1 MTTET
6 FGAFRPSPLQERFC
20 SLARLLPANYFGRK
34 AASLLL
40 GPAGGRAA
48 RPYDVEIF
56 GGQKARL
63 HPFDNICEKR
73 VFLTPQLWDSAE
85 RALLGAA
92 IAKSRGGNFIF
103 ADVGANVG
111 LYTLFARGE
120 AIRAGVRL
128 NAVCIEADPEM
139 AARLT
144 FNLAASGATDE
155 AAVFNCA
162 ASAAEGEM
170 RFSVNRKSRGLS
182 RLDPDGEARVQA
194 RPLLSIIADAGVAR
208 IDAMKID
215 IEGHEFEALSAFFRD
230 APQEL
235 LPNLMIVELSHAG
248 EGRSPEKLLRD
259 KDYRKL
265 TATPRNTVFEK
276 TITRPDNN
284 P

>member
-1 MTTET
+1 MTTEP
-6 FGAFRPSPLQERFC
+6 FGALRPSPLQERFR
-20 SLARLLPANYFGRK
+20 SLARRLPANYFGRK

-40 GPAGGRAA
+40 GPAGGRAP
-48 RPYDVEIF
+48 RSYDVEIF

-73 VFLTPQLWDSAE
+73 VFLTPQLWDGEE

-92 IAKSRGGNFIF
+92 IAKSRGGVFTF
-103 ADVGANVG
+103 VDVGANVG
-111 LYTLFARGE
+111 LYTLFARAE

-139 AARLT
+139 AARLN
-144 FNLAASGATDE
+144 FNLAASGASDD

-170 RFSVNRKSRGLS
+170 RFSVNRNSRGLS
-182 RLDPDGEARVQA
+182 RIDPEGETRVAA
-194 RPLLSIIADAGVAR
+194 RPLRSILADAGIRR

-215 IEGHEFEALSAFFRD
+215 IEGHEFGTLTAFFRD

-235 LPNLMIVELSHAG
+235 LPGLMIVETSHAD
-248 EGRSPEKLLRD
+248 EERSPEKLLRD
-259 KDYRKL
+259 KRYRL
-265 TATPRNTVFEK
+265 LRATQRNAVFANDGHS
-276 TITRPDNN
+276 PG
-284 P
+284 